1 MRKKIKSGA
10 DYFITQPVFEVDKI
24 IQLAEFAADYP
35 DTPFFLG
42 IMPITSYNNAIFLH
56 NEVPGIKL
64 SEDFLARL
72 EEVKDNKELCQKV
85 ALEESRKL
93 LDVALKHFNGIYLIT
108 PFTKYDLT
116 IELIDYIEKNKTK

>member
-1 MRKKIKSGA
+1 
-10 DYFITQPVFEVDKI
+10 
-24 IQLAEFAADYP
+24 
-35 DTPFFLG
+35 
-42 IMPITSYNNAIFLH
+42 MPITSYNNAIFLH

-64 SEDFLARL
+64 SEDFLAKL
-72 EEVKDNKELCQKV
+72 EKVKDDKALCQKV
-85 ALEESRKL
+85 ALEESKKL